1 MSNTVLYTHTILFN
15 LYNYV
20 RWVLLLF
27 WCYRSRYHTISMG
40 DGNVIFPR
48 KNLPYTLA
56 IRFQARSPD
65 PGAYTLN
72 ACIFGGKKELLSVRR
87 WLITIKNLV
96 HFKRNAPSPG

>member
-1 MSNTVLYTHTILFN
+1 M
-15 LYNYV
+15 
-20 RWVLLLF
+20 
-27 WCYRSRYHTISMG
+27 
-40 DGNVIFPR
+40 IFPR

-87 WLITIKNLV
+87 
-96 HFKRNAPSPG
+96 